1 MRARVTTILAILAG
15 AYLLLLGYLFV
26 VQRSLLYLPD
36 RSVPDIAGAGLN
48 PRAAPVAVTT
58 ADGLQLLAWHA
69 RPRTP
74 RDPVMVYFHG
84 NAGHIGYRGDKLRP
98 YLDAGWGL
106 LLPEYRGYGG
116 NPGQPSEQGLYADGR
131 AALDFVQAAGVP
143 PERIL
148 LYGESLGAAVAVQMA
163 IERPV
168 GAVVLEAPFASLGAS
183 AQYHYPYV
191 PARWLVLDR
200 YDSLAKVARLGAP
213 LLILHGEGDTITPAR
228 FGRQLFEA
236 AAEPKEARFFPAGGH
251 IDLDEHG
258 ATEAVLDFVARQLPQ
273 RSAAPSP

>member
-1 MRARVTTILAILAG
+1 VITVLAILAG

-26 VQRSLLYLPD
+26 TQRSLLYLPD
-36 RSVPDIAGAGLN
+36 RSAPDVTGAGLN
-48 PRAAPVAVTT
+48 PRAAPVTLAT
-58 ADGLQLLAWHA
+58 ADGLSLLAWQA
-69 RPRTP
+69 KPAAP
-74 RDPVMVYFHG
+74 DAPVMVYFHG
-84 NAGHIGYRGDKLRP
+84 NAGHIGHRGDKLRP

-116 NPGQPSEQGLYADGR
+116 NAGSPTEHGLYADAR
-131 AALDFVQAAGVP
+131 AALDLVQAQGVP
-143 PERIL
+143 PGRIL

-163 IERPV
+163 TERPV

-200 YDSLAKVARLGAP
+200 YDSLAKIARIGAP
-213 LLILHGEGDTITPAR
+213 LLILHGERDTITPAR
-228 FGRQLFEA
+228 FGRQLFDA
-236 AAEPKEARFFPAGGH
+236 AAEPKEARFFPVAGH

-258 ATEAVLDFVARQLPQ
+258 AADVVLDFVRRRLG
-273 RSAAPSP
+273 S